1 MTITWGILVSFIL
14 GFGLGILIFWF
25 IQKSKGNTLNDQALI
40 TLREEKVRLETEIQ
54 KDRQSFQEKLA
65 FFDQLKT
72 EFEALSS
79 KALKE
84 NNQSFLDLAKQKF
97 ETLQTQSQ
105 GDLEQRKQSIA
116 SMMDP
121 VKTTLEKFEK
131 QIQEIETK
139 REGAYSGLAQQIDY
153 LQKSNSELKSAATNL
168 SQALRSSSQV
178 RGSWGEYQL
187 RNIIEM
193 AGMLKYCDFVEQST
207 TTNDA
212 GQLRPDVVIRLP
224 GSGNIVIDAKTPSVM
239 ELHDAI
245 NSHDPDVKKQ
255 KLQTMTTQIRD
266 HVGKLGKKNY
276 WESYQPS
283 PDFVL
288 LFLPTD
294 AMYMAALEQ
303 DPKLLEAGSQQKV
316 FITTPTS
323 LISLLRCVAVGWQQV
338 QIARDAAEIGKLGKD
353 LYERISSM
361 AAHFS
366 DLGKKLGG
374 AVDAYNKTVAS
385 IETRM
390 LPTARKFQSLQ
401 QVGTQE
407 IAQIEAVEQSPRE
420 AQAEELKTKE
430 TVRLLK
436 DS

>member
-1 MTITWGILVSFIL
+1 MTITLGAIVSFIL
-14 GFGLGILIFWF
+14 GFGLGGLVLWF
-25 IQKSKGNTLNDQALI
+25 IQKNRSSALQDQTLA
-40 TLREEKVRLETEIQ
+40 TLREEKIRLETEIQ

-97 ETLQTQSQ
+97 ETLHTQSQ
-105 GDLEQRKQSIA
+105 GDLDQRKQSIA

-121 VKTTLEKFEK
+121 VKNTLEKFEK

-139 REGAYSGLAQQIDY
+139 REGAYSGLAQQIDF

-187 RNIIEM
+187 RNIVEM
-193 AGMLKYCDFVEQST
+193 AGMLKYCDFVEQSST
-207 TTNDA
+207 ATES
-212 GQLRPDVVIRLP
+212 GQLRPDVIIRLP

-245 NSHDPDVKKQ
+245 NSENPEVKKQ
-255 KLQTMTTQIRD
+255 KLQAMTTQIRD
-266 HVGKLGKKNY
+266 HITKLGKKNY
-276 WESYQPS
+276 WESFQPS

-294 AMYMAALEQ
+294 AMYIAALEY
-303 DPKLLEAGSQQKV
+303 DPRLLEVGSQSKV

-323 LISLLRCVAVGWQQV
+323 LISLLRCIAVGWQQV

-361 AAHFS
+361 ASHFS

-401 QVGTQE
+401 QVGSQE
-407 IAQIEAVEQSPRE
+407 IPQIEVLEQSPRE
-420 AQAEELKTKE
+420 AQAEELKHKE
-430 TVRLLK
+430 PFRLLK
-436 DS
+436 E

>member
-1 MTITWGILVSFIL
+1 MTITIGTVVGFVVGFIL
-14 GFGLGILIFWF
+14 GGFLLWF
-25 IQKSKGNTLNDQALI
+25 IQRAKTKSAEDQANL
-40 TLREEKVRLETEIQ
+40 
-54 KDRQSFQEKLA
+54 FA
-65 FFDQLKT
+65 
-72 EFEALSS
+72 ALSS

-84 NNQSFLDLAKQKF
+84 NNQAFLELAQQNLKTF
-97 ETLQTQSQ
+97 QTQAQ

-121 VKTTLEKFEK
+121 VKTSLEKFEK
-131 QIQEIETK
+131 HIHEIETK
-139 REGAYSGLAQQIDY
+139 REGAYSGLKQQIEHLHQSSSD
-153 LQKSNSELKSAATNL
+153 LKSAASNL
-168 SQALRSSSQV
+168 TQALRSSSQV

-193 AGMLKYCDFVEQST
+193 AGMLKYCDFIEQSS
-207 TTNDA
+207 TTNDD
-212 GQLRPDVVIRLP
+212 GRLRPDVVIRLP

-239 ELHDAI
+239 DLHDAVNAQNPEI
-245 NSHDPDVKKQ
+245 KKQ
-255 KLQTMTTQIRD
+255 KLVTLTTQIRD

-276 WESYQPS
+276 WESFQPS

-294 AMYMAALEQ
+294 AMYIAALEQ

-323 LISLLRCVAVGWQQV
+323 LISLLRCVAIGWQQV

-361 AAHFS
+361 ASHFS
-366 DLGKKLGG
+366 DLGKRLGG

-385 IETRM
+385 LESRF
-390 LPTARKFQSLQ
+390 LPTARKFQNLQ

-407 IAQIEAVEQSPRE
+407 IGQIEPLEHSPRDL
-420 AQAEELKTKE
+420 QAEELRHKD

-436 DS
+436 E